1 MSISP
6 LAFVCEGA
14 KIDPTAEIGPFAYV
28 GPDVTLGPGVKLH
41 HHATVEGHTTL
52 GEGCEVFPGACV
64 GTKTQDL
71 KWQPGIV
78 TYVEIGPRTVIRECA
93 TIHSGTFDG
102 TKTVIGSDCLIMAYC
117 HVAHGCV
124 LGDHVIMSNGVQV
137 AGECTIEHHAV
148 IGGTSAIL
156 QFTHIGAYAMVGGG
170 TQLRKDAPPYMV
182 TMGTEN
188 LVVRG
193 LNSVGIRRH
202 AGEFSPEAYAAL
214 KDAYQ
219 ILYSEGSTRAAAL
232 ERIANE
238 LPQCLEIKHL
248 LDFYANASKH
258 GVA

>member
-1 MSISP
+1 MPIHP

-14 KIDPTAEIGPFAYV
+14 QIDPTAEVGPFAYV
-28 GPDVTLGPGVKLH
+28 GPDVVIGPGAKLH

-71 KWQPGIV
+71 KWAPGSV
-78 TYVEIGPRTVIRECA
+78 TYVEIGPRTVIRECV

-137 AGECTIEHHAV
+137 AGECVIGHHAV

-156 QFTHIGAYAMVGGG
+156 QFTHVGAYAMVGGG

-182 TMGTEN
+182 TMGVEN

-202 AGEFSPEAYAAL
+202 ADAFSPEAYAAL

-219 ILYSEGSTRAAAL
+219 ILYSEGATRAAAL
-232 ERIANE
+232 ERIARE
-238 LPQCLEIKHL
+238 LPQCPEIKHL